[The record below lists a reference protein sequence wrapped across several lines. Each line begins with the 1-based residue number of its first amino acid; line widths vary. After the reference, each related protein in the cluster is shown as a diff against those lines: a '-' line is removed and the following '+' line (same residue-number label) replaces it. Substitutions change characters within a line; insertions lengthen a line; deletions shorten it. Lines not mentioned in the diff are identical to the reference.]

1 VTRVLFVSNGHG
13 EAAIAD
19 RLAFEL
25 QRLRPQTTC
34 DHLALVGEGR
44 SRSMREVGPQ
54 RSLPSGGIVAMGNV
68 RNIVRDVRGGLV
80 GLTLAQHRFL
90 RQARSEYDACVAI
103 GDVFALLM
111 TLATH
116 LPTAYV
122 GTAKSVLVAPYGRME
137 ERVLRRARVIFVRD
151 AATAERLRAHGVAAR
166 APGNVIVDLYGD
178 ADPQAGLR
186 ALAGFD
192 PALALVPGSRT
203 SAYDDAAFLLR
214 VVDACAAEYPSLGGA
229 LSIAS
234 TLTAQGFIE
243 RLRADG
249 WQIDLCDDDAVPFSV
264 MREGR
269 VVARAF
275 RGPLGALFGNVTA
288 VIGQA
293 GTANEAAAAAGI
305 PVVAFELGDDRKTA
319 WYRMRQHGLLGE
331 ALQILP
337 GDVPRAAAGL
347 RALLDDPAMRERMGA
362 IGRERMGGPG
372 GARAIAECI
381 AELLDV
387 G

>member
-1 VTRVLFVSNGHG
+1 MTSVLFVSNGHG

-19 RLAFEL
+19 RLALEL

-90 RQARSEYDACVAI
+90 RQARSKFDVCVAI

-116 LPTAYV
+116 LPTVYV

-137 ERVLRRARVIFVRD
+137 ERVLRRARAIFVRD
-151 AATAERLRAHGVAAR
+151 AATAERLRAHGVAAQ

-214 VVDACAAEYPSLGGA
+214 VVHACAAGHPNLGGA

-234 TLTAQGFIE
+234 TLTTQGFIE

-249 WQIDLCDDDAVPFSV
+249 WQIELCGDEAVPFAV

-269 VVARAF
+269 AIARAF
-275 RGPLGALFGNVTA
+275 RGPLGALFGNVAA

-347 RALLDDPAMRERMGA
+347 RALLDDAPMRERMGA

-381 AELLDV
+381 AELLDA